1 MRLDTISRVN
11 LSMEHALFTEI
22 SLVLVVAFAI
32 ASIARLLKQ
41 PLIVAYIVS
50 GLLLGPYVFDLI
62 QSPEILNTVSEL
74 GIALLLFI
82 IGLGLNPKEIQEV
95 GRPAATIGVGQ
106 IILTTIL
113 GFGLA
118 QTLGYVPKTAIYIA
132 LAMTLSSTIVI
143 LKTITDKQDS
153 DQLYAKISMG
163 FLLVQDII
171 AAGLLVYVSGASS
184 SQSIVF
190 SMTESFV
197 ELLAIGS
204 VLGIVSYYVLPKL
217 SDFFARSQEYLFLF
231 AVAWGFGVSSL
242 VALTGL
248 SIEIG
253 ALLAGVLLSTQIYA
267 REMSTRLRPLR
278 DFFILFFFITL
289 GASLDP
295 GLLNELLLPAAA
307 FSAFVLLVNPLV
319 VMGLSGYFGYTKRTS
334 FKTAMTAGQVSEF
347 SLIFVLLANES
358 GLVGEEVVGL
368 VTLVG
373 LITIA
378 GSVYMMRFDE
388 PLLQSLSSILDVF
401 EREEAL
407 SKASKAAPDI
417 FLFGYARNGRNF
429 ANAFKKMNKDFVVVD
444 YDPKIITHLKS
455 KQLPHVYGDVTDLNL
470 LRDISVSNGE
480 AVISTIS
487 DFDTNLKLT
496 NYIRRHDEDV
506 IIVVYSEYAEKAAR
520 LYENGATYV
529 IMPHFLGGE
538 QVVEMLDGDSFEET
552 DFLPH
557 RDKHLRY
564 LQDRL
569 D

>member
-1 MRLDTISRVN
+1 
-11 LSMEHALFTEI
+11 MEYALFTEI
-22 SLVLVVAFAI
+22 SLVVVVAFLI

-82 IGLGLNPKEIQEV
+82 IGLGLNPKEIKEV
-95 GRPAATIGVGQ
+95 GRPAATIGIGQ
-106 IILTTIL
+106 VIFTTII
-113 GFGLA
+113 GFLLA
-118 QTLGYVPKTAIYIA
+118 QGLGYVPKMAIYIA

-171 AAGLLVYVSGASS
+171 AAGLLVYVSGVSG
-184 SQSIVF
+184 SQSVVF
-190 SMTESFV
+190 AMTESFM

-204 VLGIVSYYVLPKL
+204 ILGIISYYVLPKL

-295 GLLNELLLPAAA
+295 NLLGELLLPAAV

-319 VMGLSGYFGYTKRTS
+319 VMGLAGYFGYTKRTS

-347 SLIFVLLANES
+347 SLIFVLLAAES
-358 GLVGEEVVGL
+358 GQIGDDIVGL

-388 PLLQSLSSILDVF
+388 TLLSWFSSWLDVF
-401 EREEAL
+401 ERDG
-407 SKASKAAPDI
+407 ASSPGTKQAPEI

-429 ANAFKKMNKDFVVVD
+429 AKAFRQMNKEFLIVD
-444 YDPKIITHLKS
+444 YDPEIITHLKR
-455 KQLPHVYGDVTDLNL
+455 KELPHVYGDITDLNL
-470 LRDISVSNGE
+470 LRDIRVSSGE
-480 AVISTIS
+480 AVVSMIS
-487 DFDTNLKLT
+487 DFETNLHLT
-496 NYIRRHDEDV
+496 KYIRRHDEDM
-506 IIVVYSEYAEKAAR
+506 IIVVYSEHPKEAAR

-529 IMPHFLGGE
+529 VMPHFLGGD
-538 QVVEMLDGDSFEET
+538 QVVEMLAGDSFEEA

-564 LQDRL
+564 LQDRIE
-569 D
+569 

>member
-1 MRLDTISRVN
+1 
-11 LSMEHALFTEI
+11 MEYVLFTEI
-22 SLVLVVAFAI
+22 SVVVVVAFLI

-41 PLIVAYIVS
+41 PLIVAYIIS
-50 GLLLGPYVFDLI
+50 GLVLGPYVFDLI
-62 QSPEILNTVSEL
+62 QSPEILHTVSEL

-82 IGLGLNPKEIQEV
+82 IGLGLNPKEIREV
-95 GRPAATIGVGQ
+95 GRPAVTIGIGQ
-106 IILTTIL
+106 IVVTTIL
-113 GFGLA
+113 GFSLA
-118 QTLGYVPKTAIYIA
+118 QVLGYVPKTAIFIA

-163 FLLVQDII
+163 FLLVQDIV
-171 AAGLLVYVSGASS
+171 AAALLVYVSGVGG
-184 SQSIVF
+184 SQSVVF
-190 SMTESFV
+190 AMTESFM

-204 VLGIVSYYVLPKL
+204 VLGIISHYALPKL
-217 SDFFARSQEYLFLF
+217 SDFFAESQEYLFLF

-242 VALTGL
+242 VSLTGL

-295 GLLNELLLPAAA
+295 NLLSELLLPAAV
-307 FSAFVLLVNPLV
+307 FSVFVLLINPLI
-319 VMGLSGYFGYTKRTS
+319 VMSLAGYFGYTKRTS

-347 SLIFVLLANES
+347 SLIFVLLAAES
-358 GLVGEEVVGL
+358 GQIGQEVVGL

-378 GSVYMMRFDE
+378 GSAYMMRFDE
-388 PLLQSLSSILDVF
+388 NLLRWLSSWLDVF
-401 EREEAL
+401 EREDAT
-407 SKASKAAPDI
+407 SPGVKQAPEI
-417 FLFGYARNGRNF
+417 FLLGYARNGRSF
-429 ANAFKKMNKDFVVVD
+429 ANAFREMNREFVIVD
-444 YDPKIITHLKS
+444 YDPEIITHLKR
-455 KQLPHVYGDVTDLNL
+455 KELPHVYGDVTDLNL
-470 LRDISVSNGE
+470 LRDIRVGSGE
-480 AVISTIS
+480 AVVSMIS
-487 DFDTNLKLT
+487 DFETNLYLT
-496 NYIRRHDEDV
+496 KYIRRHDEGM
-506 IIVVYSEYAEKAAR
+506 IIVVYSEHPKEAAR

-529 IMPHFLGGE
+529 VMPHFLGGE
-538 QVVEMLDGDSFEET
+538 QVVEMLAGDSFEET